1 MLATFSSKGEMLRL
15 SYPNHDN
22 RQYLKYFH
30 TGVKVNDSNIIYLH
44 DDINNTYIQYYDT
57 DTNILNTEITNT
69 YFNLKIVQTD
79 FVTIKEDILV
89 KKYSFINDSNIE
101 QDIKFLIHSEL
112 LSDQNNFISGMKL
125 DNGMVQFAHDFS
137 IATFSKLEK
146 IFAGQINGTSNNIGS
161 GIIGGKDY
169 VGMSKDSGISFDIGK
184 LPAGHRKDI
193 EICIYIDENKK
204 TMHDFMDEVERIRK
218 IDFNKGLI
226 RYAADRFLEI
236 ELVTNTVTGLKVP
249 LSSVV
254 TKEFYKLPSEYLT
267 TNDSQEVGVMIQK
280 TDKNGNASKTFV
292 KATIYGEDTQE
303 TDDNEKTSKSIYY
316 IDMSNFKEG
325 DVAVNPKDQSKYVIR
340 EVGVLE
346 GTYCINQGY
355 AVFRRILDQNE
366 EYAVVSKETRYGL
379 SRYDHIVRNAD
390 KVSEQE
396 ILY

>member
-146 IFAGQINGTSNNIGS
+146 
-161 GIIGGKDY
+161 DL
-169 VGMSKDSGISFDIGK
+169 D
-184 LPAGHRKDI
+184 L
-193 EICIYIDENKK
+193 
-204 TMHDFMDEVERIRK
+204 
-218 IDFNKGLI
+218 
-226 RYAADRFLEI
+226 
-236 ELVTNTVTGLKVP
+236 
-249 LSSVV
+249 
-254 TKEFYKLPSEYLT
+254 
-267 TNDSQEVGVMIQK
+267 
-280 TDKNGNASKTFV
+280 
-292 KATIYGEDTQE
+292 
-303 TDDNEKTSKSIYY
+303 DDNFIKMGIGWLAYEGKADLSGKGARAKVRLVEA
-316 IDMSNFKEG
+316 SN
-325 DVAVNPKDQSKYVIR
+325 
-340 EVGVLE
+340 
-346 GTYCINQGY
+346 
-355 AVFRRILDQNE
+355 
-366 EYAVVSKETRYGL
+366 
-379 SRYDHIVRNAD
+379 
-390 KVSEQE
+390 
-396 ILY
+396 